1 MENLS
6 RVRLNKVALAE
17 KSALMGSE
25 SFGRV
30 HDLNLKL
37 FLWVTFRALRYEVAR
52 EYGQKVVC

>member
-6 RVRLNKVALAE
+6 RVRLNEVALAE
-17 KSALMGSE
+17 KSALVGGE

-30 HDLNLKL
+30 HDWNFKF
-37 FLWVTFRALRYEVAR
+37 FLWVTFRALRHEVAH